1 MTTAW
6 IAKNRTTLIVT
17 VVVLVAAYVFYYAK
31 NGIAPSMYTSAW
43 GYAIP
48 LVLAALVGVIGERSG
63 VVNIGIEGQMLVAAF
78 AGFFA
83 AAYSGSLLVGV
94 LAGIGSG
101 LILGGFLAWTTVKW
115 RMDQIIAGVVLNI
128 IATGITSFYYKPGK
142 QLPGLMPS
150 FDVPILSKIPLFGP
164 VFFTGTS
171 IFAILAILAALFVH
185 FGLFHTRWGLRTRS
199 VGEYPSAAD
208 TAGINV
214 QRLRLV
220 NVTLAGALAG
230 CAGVYLSMDASSSF
244 ERDMVAGRG
253 FLALAIMIMGAWR
266 PLRAFVMAIFFG
278 FINAVASQL
287 QQSGNIDV
295 PPQLTGTLPFVVTII
310 VLAVAAGRVQGA
322 GSRRTAVH
330 QGRRVMPEVPE
341 YDPTPVAADT
351 APEHLE
357 AIATTDA
364 VLELPPEKSGFGEGN
379 VGEVLLD
386 IVGLSKS
393 FGSVKANRDI
403 SMHVRRGEI
412 VALLGENGAG
422 KSTLVNQIFG
432 LITPDRAR

>member
-1 MTTAW
+1 MTTEW
-6 IAKNRTTLIVT
+6 IAKNRTMLFVTLA
-17 VVVLVAAYVFYYAK
+17 VLVAAYLFYYLK
-31 NGIAPSMYTSAW
+31 NDIAPSMYVSAW

-128 IATGITSFYYKPGK
+128 IATGITSFYYQPG
-142 QLPGLMPS
+142 QLLPGLMPS
-150 FDVPILSKIPLFGP
+150 FDIPILSKIPLIGE
-164 VFFTGTS
+164 VFFAGTS
-171 IFAILAILAALFVH
+171 IFATLAIVAAVGVH
-185 FGLFHTRWGLRTRS
+185 FGLFHTRWGLRTRA

-208 TAGINV
+208 TAGISV
-214 QRLRLV
+214 ERLRLI
-220 NVTLAGALAG
+220 NVTLAGTLAG

-244 ERDMVAGRG
+244 ERGMVAGRG

-287 QQSGNIDV
+287 QASGNIDV

-310 VLAVAAGRVQGA
+310 VLAIAAGRVRAPGA
-322 GSRRTAVH
+322 
-330 QGRRVMPEVPE
+330 
-341 YDPTPVAADT
+341 
-351 APEHLE
+351 
-357 AIATTDA
+357 
-364 VLELPPEKSGFGEGN
+364 
-379 VGEVLLD
+379 VGQPY
-386 IVGLSKS
+386 
-393 FGSVKANRDI
+393 VKGD
-403 SMHVRRGEI
+403 
-412 VALLGENGAG
+412 
-422 KSTLVNQIFG
+422 Q
-432 LITPDRAR
+432 

>member
-142 QLPGLMPS
+142 LLPGLMPS
-150 FDVPILSKIPLFGP
+150 FDVPMLSRIPLFGE

-171 IFAILAILAALFVH
+171 IFATLAILAALVVH

-214 QRLRLV
+214 ERLRLI
-220 NVTLAGALAG
+220 NVTLAGSLAG
-230 CAGVYLSMDASSSF
+230 CAGIYLSMDASSSF
-244 ERDMVAGRG
+244 ERNMVAGRG

-310 VLAVAAGRVQGA
+310 VLAVAAGRVRAPGA
-322 GSRRTAVH
+322 
-330 QGRRVMPEVPE
+330 
-341 YDPTPVAADT
+341 
-351 APEHLE
+351 
-357 AIATTDA
+357 
-364 VLELPPEKSGFGEGN
+364 
-379 VGEVLLD
+379 VGQPYIKGDE
-386 IVGLSKS
+386 
-393 FGSVKANRDI
+393 
-403 SMHVRRGEI
+403 
-412 VALLGENGAG
+412 
-422 KSTLVNQIFG
+422 
-432 LITPDRAR
+432 

>member
-1 MTTAW
+1 VTTEW

-83 AAYSGSLLVGV
+83 SAYSGSLIVGV

-150 FDVPILSKIPLFGP
+150 FDVPVLSKIPLFGP

-171 IFAILAILAALFVH
+171 IFAILAILAALVVH

-214 QRLRLV
+214 ERLRLI
-220 NVTLAGALAG
+220 NVTLAGSLAG
-230 CAGVYLSMDASSSF
+230 CAGIYLSMDASSSF
-244 ERDMVAGRG
+244 ERNMVAGRG

-287 QQSGNIDV
+287 QQSGNIDL

-310 VLAVAAGRVQGA
+310 VLAIAAGRVRA
-322 GSRRTAVH
+322 PAAVG
-330 QGRRVMPEVPE
+330 QPYIKGDE
-341 YDPTPVAADT
+341 
-351 APEHLE
+351 
-357 AIATTDA
+357 
-364 VLELPPEKSGFGEGN
+364 
-379 VGEVLLD
+379 
-386 IVGLSKS
+386 
-393 FGSVKANRDI
+393 
-403 SMHVRRGEI
+403 
-412 VALLGENGAG
+412 
-422 KSTLVNQIFG
+422 
-432 LITPDRAR
+432 

>member
-1 MTTAW
+1 MGAW
-6 IAKNRTTLIVT
+6 IAKNRTTVIVS
-17 VVVLVAAYVFYYAK
+17 VAVIVAAYAFYYLK
-31 NGIAPSMYTSAW
+31 NDIAPSMYVSAW

-128 IATGITSFYYKPGK
+128 IATGITSFYYQPG
-142 QLPGLMPS
+142 QLLPGLMPK
-150 FDVPILSKIPLFGP
+150 FDIWPLSKIPLIGE
-164 VFFTGTS
+164 VFFSGTS
-171 IFAILAILAALFVH
+171 IFATLAILAAIGVH
-185 FGLFHTRWGLRTRS
+185 FALFHTRWGLRTRA

-214 QRLRLV
+214 ERLRLI
-220 NVTLAGALAG
+220 NVTLAGTLAG

-244 ERDMVAGRG
+244 ERGMVPGRG

-266 PLRAFVMAIFFG
+266 PLRALAMAIFFG

-287 QQSGNIDV
+287 QAGGSIDI

-310 VLAVAAGRVQGA
+310 VLAIAAGRVRAPGA
-322 GSRRTAVH
+322 
-330 QGRRVMPEVPE
+330 
-341 YDPTPVAADT
+341 
-351 APEHLE
+351 
-357 AIATTDA
+357 
-364 VLELPPEKSGFGEGN
+364 
-379 VGEVLLD
+379 VGQPY
-386 IVGLSKS
+386 
-393 FGSVKANRDI
+393 VKGD
-403 SMHVRRGEI
+403 
-412 VALLGENGAG
+412 
-422 KSTLVNQIFG
+422 Q
-432 LITPDRAR
+432 

>member
-6 IAKNRTTLIVT
+6 INKNRTTLIVT

-83 AAYSGSLLVGV
+83 SAYSGSLLVGV

-128 IATGITSFYYKPGK
+128 VATGITSFYYTPGK

-150 FDVPILSKIPLFGP
+150 FDVPLLSRIPLIGD

-171 IFAILAILAALFVH
+171 IFATLAILAALAVH

-214 QRLRLV
+214 LRLRLV
-220 NVTLAGALAG
+220 NVTLAGSLAG

-244 ERDMVAGRG
+244 ERNMVAGRG

-310 VLAVAAGRVQGA
+310 VLAVAAGRVRAPGA
-322 GSRRTAVH
+322 
-330 QGRRVMPEVPE
+330 
-341 YDPTPVAADT
+341 
-351 APEHLE
+351 
-357 AIATTDA
+357 
-364 VLELPPEKSGFGEGN
+364 
-379 VGEVLLD
+379 VGQPYIKGDE
-386 IVGLSKS
+386 
-393 FGSVKANRDI
+393 
-403 SMHVRRGEI
+403 
-412 VALLGENGAG
+412 
-422 KSTLVNQIFG
+422 
-432 LITPDRAR
+432 

>member
-1 MTTAW
+1 VTTAW

-31 NGIAPSMYTSAW
+31 NDIAPSMYTSAW

-94 LAGIGSG
+94 LAGVGSG

-128 IATGITSFYYKPGK
+128 IATGITSFYYKPNQ

-150 FDVPILSKIPLFGP
+150 FDIPILSKIPLFGP

-171 IFAILAILAALFVH
+171 IFAILAILAALAVH

-214 QRLRLV
+214 QWQRLA

-244 ERDMVAGRG
+244 ERNMVAGRG

-287 QQSGNIDV
+287 QQSGNFDV

-310 VLAVAAGRVQGA
+310 VLAVAAGRVRAPGA
-322 GSRRTAVH
+322 
-330 QGRRVMPEVPE
+330 
-341 YDPTPVAADT
+341 
-351 APEHLE
+351 
-357 AIATTDA
+357 
-364 VLELPPEKSGFGEGN
+364 
-379 VGEVLLD
+379 VGQPYIKGDE
-386 IVGLSKS
+386 
-393 FGSVKANRDI
+393 
-403 SMHVRRGEI
+403 
-412 VALLGENGAG
+412 
-422 KSTLVNQIFG
+422 
-432 LITPDRAR
+432 

>member
-83 AAYSGSLLVGV
+83 SAYSGSLLVGV

-128 IATGITSFYYKPGK
+128 VATGITSFYYTPGK

-150 FDVPILSKIPLFGP
+150 FDVPLLSRIPLIGD

-171 IFAILAILAALFVH
+171 IFATLAILAALAVH

-214 QRLRLV
+214 LRLRLV
-220 NVTLAGALAG
+220 NVTLAGSLAG

-244 ERDMVAGRG
+244 ERNMVAGRG

-287 QQSGNIDV
+287 QQSGNFDV

-310 VLAVAAGRVQGA
+310 VLAVAAGRVRAPGA
-322 GSRRTAVH
+322 
-330 QGRRVMPEVPE
+330 
-341 YDPTPVAADT
+341 
-351 APEHLE
+351 
-357 AIATTDA
+357 
-364 VLELPPEKSGFGEGN
+364 
-379 VGEVLLD
+379 VGQPYIKGDE
-386 IVGLSKS
+386 
-393 FGSVKANRDI
+393 
-403 SMHVRRGEI
+403 
-412 VALLGENGAG
+412 
-422 KSTLVNQIFG
+422 
-432 LITPDRAR
+432 

>member
-6 IAKNRTTLIVT
+6 IAKNRTTLVVT
-17 VVVLVAAYVFYYAK
+17 AVVLVAAYVFYYAK
-31 NGIAPSMYTSAW
+31 NDIAPSMYTSAW

-83 AAYSGSLLVGV
+83 AAYSGSLIVGV
-94 LAGIGSG
+94 LSGIGSG

-128 IATGITSFYYKPGK
+128 IATGITSFYYQPGK
-142 QLPGLMPS
+142 LLPGLMPS
-150 FDVPILSKIPLFGP
+150 FDVPVLSMIPLIGD

-171 IFAILAILAALFVH
+171 VFATLAIIAALTVH

-214 QRLRLV
+214 ERLRLI
-220 NVTLAGALAG
+220 NVTLAGSLAG

-244 ERDMVAGRG
+244 ERNMVAGRG

-266 PLRAFVMAIFFG
+266 PLRALVMAIFFG

-310 VLAVAAGRVQGA
+310 VLAIAAGRVRAPGA
-322 GSRRTAVH
+322 
-330 QGRRVMPEVPE
+330 
-341 YDPTPVAADT
+341 
-351 APEHLE
+351 
-357 AIATTDA
+357 
-364 VLELPPEKSGFGEGN
+364 
-379 VGEVLLD
+379 VGQPY
-386 IVGLSKS
+386 
-393 FGSVKANRDI
+393 VKGD
-403 SMHVRRGEI
+403 
-412 VALLGENGAG
+412 
-422 KSTLVNQIFG
+422 Q
-432 LITPDRAR
+432 

>member
-83 AAYSGSLLVGV
+83 SAYSGSLLVGV

-150 FDVPILSKIPLFGP
+150 FDVPTAVEDPAHRRRVL
-164 VFFTGTS
+164 
-171 IFAILAILAALFVH
+171 H
-185 FGLFHTRWGLRTRS
+185 RHEHLRHP
-199 VGEYPSAAD
+199 GDPGG
-208 TAGINV
+208 AG
-214 QRLRLV
+214 
-220 NVTLAGALAG
+220 
-230 CAGVYLSMDASSSF
+230 
-244 ERDMVAGRG
+244 
-253 FLALAIMIMGAWR
+253 R
-266 PLRAFVMAIFFG
+266 PLRP
-278 FINAVASQL
+278 
-287 QQSGNIDV
+287 V
-295 PPQLTGTLPFVVTII
+295 PHPLG
-310 VLAVAAGRVQGA
+310 AA
-322 GSRRTAVH
+322 H
-330 QGRRVMPEVPE
+330 P
-341 YDPTPVAADT
+341 
-351 APEHLE
+351 
-357 AIATTDA
+357 
-364 VLELPPEKSGFGEGN
+364 
-379 VGEVLLD
+379 
-386 IVGLSKS
+386 
-393 FGSVKANRDI
+393 
-403 SMHVRRGEI
+403 
-412 VALLGENGAG
+412 LGG
-422 KSTLVNQIFG
+422 
-432 LITPDRAR
+432 

>member
-1 MTTAW
+1 VTTEW

-31 NGIAPSMYTSAW
+31 NDIAPSMYTSAW

-83 AAYSGSLLVGV
+83 AAYSGSLIVGV

-142 QLPGLMPS
+142 LLPGLMPS
-150 FDVPILSKIPLFGP
+150 FDIPLLSQIPLFGR
-164 VFFTGTS
+164 VFFSGTS
-171 IFAILAILAALFVH
+171 VFAMLAIVAALVVH

-214 QRLRLV
+214 ERLRLI
-220 NVTLAGALAG
+220 NVTLAGSLAG
-230 CAGVYLSMDASSSF
+230 CAGIYLSMDASSSF
-244 ERDMVAGRG
+244 ERGMVAGRG

-287 QQSGNIDV
+287 QQSGNIDL

-310 VLAVAAGRVQGA
+310 VLAIAAGRVRA
-322 GSRRTAVH
+322 PAAVG
-330 QGRRVMPEVPE
+330 QPYIKGDE
-341 YDPTPVAADT
+341 
-351 APEHLE
+351 
-357 AIATTDA
+357 
-364 VLELPPEKSGFGEGN
+364 
-379 VGEVLLD
+379 
-386 IVGLSKS
+386 
-393 FGSVKANRDI
+393 
-403 SMHVRRGEI
+403 
-412 VALLGENGAG
+412 
-422 KSTLVNQIFG
+422 
-432 LITPDRAR
+432 

>member
-1 MTTAW
+1 MGAW
-6 IAKNRTTLIVT
+6 IAKNRTTVIVS
-17 VVVLVAAYVFYYAK
+17 VAVIVAAYAFYYLK
-31 NGIAPSMYTSAW
+31 NDIAPSMYVSAW

-128 IATGITSFYYKPGK
+128 IATGITSFYYQPG
-142 QLPGLMPS
+142 QLLPGLMPK
-150 FDVPILSKIPLFGP
+150 FDIWPLSKIPLIGE
-164 VFFTGTS
+164 VFFSGTS
-171 IFAILAILAALFVH
+171 IFATLAILAAIGVH
-185 FGLFHTRWGLRTRS
+185 VALFHTRWGLRTRA

-214 QRLRLV
+214 ERLRLI
-220 NVTLAGALAG
+220 NVTLAGTLAG

-244 ERDMVAGRG
+244 ERGMVAGRG

-266 PLRAFVMAIFFG
+266 PLRALAMAIFFG

-287 QQSGNIDV
+287 QAGGSIDV

-310 VLAVAAGRVQGA
+310 VLAIAAGRVRAPGA
-322 GSRRTAVH
+322 
-330 QGRRVMPEVPE
+330 
-341 YDPTPVAADT
+341 
-351 APEHLE
+351 
-357 AIATTDA
+357 
-364 VLELPPEKSGFGEGN
+364 
-379 VGEVLLD
+379 VGQPY
-386 IVGLSKS
+386 
-393 FGSVKANRDI
+393 VKGD
-403 SMHVRRGEI
+403 
-412 VALLGENGAG
+412 
-422 KSTLVNQIFG
+422 Q
-432 LITPDRAR
+432 

>member
-1 MTTAW
+1 VTTGW

-83 AAYSGSLLVGV
+83 SAYSGSLIVGV

-150 FDVPILSKIPLFGP
+150 FDVPVLSKIPLFGP

-171 IFAILAILAALFVH
+171 IFAILAILAALVVH

-214 QRLRLV
+214 QWQRLA

-244 ERDMVAGRG
+244 ERNMVAGRG

-287 QQSGNIDV
+287 QQSGNFDV

-310 VLAVAAGRVQGA
+310 VLAVAAGRVRAPGA
-322 GSRRTAVH
+322 
-330 QGRRVMPEVPE
+330 
-341 YDPTPVAADT
+341 
-351 APEHLE
+351 
-357 AIATTDA
+357 
-364 VLELPPEKSGFGEGN
+364 
-379 VGEVLLD
+379 VGQPYIKGDE
-386 IVGLSKS
+386 
-393 FGSVKANRDI
+393 
-403 SMHVRRGEI
+403 
-412 VALLGENGAG
+412 
-422 KSTLVNQIFG
+422 
-432 LITPDRAR
+432 

>member
-83 AAYSGSLLVGV
+83 SAYSGSLLVGV

-150 FDVPILSKIPLFGP
+150 FDVPLLSRIPLIGD

-171 IFAILAILAALFVH
+171 IFATLAILAALAVH

-214 QRLRLV
+214 LRLRLV
-220 NVTLAGALAG
+220 NVTLAGSLAG

-244 ERDMVAGRG
+244 ERNMVAGRG

-287 QQSGNIDV
+287 QQSGNFDV

-310 VLAVAAGRVQGA
+310 VLAIAAGRVRAPGA
-322 GSRRTAVH
+322 
-330 QGRRVMPEVPE
+330 
-341 YDPTPVAADT
+341 
-351 APEHLE
+351 
-357 AIATTDA
+357 
-364 VLELPPEKSGFGEGN
+364 
-379 VGEVLLD
+379 VGQPYIKGDE
-386 IVGLSKS
+386 
-393 FGSVKANRDI
+393 
-403 SMHVRRGEI
+403 
-412 VALLGENGAG
+412 
-422 KSTLVNQIFG
+422 
-432 LITPDRAR
+432 

>member
-83 AAYSGSLLVGV
+83 SAYSGSLLVGV

-128 IATGITSFYYKPGK
+128 IATGITSFYYTPGK

-150 FDVPILSKIPLFGP
+150 FDVPLLSKIPLIGD

-171 IFAILAILAALFVH
+171 IFATLAILAALAVH

-220 NVTLAGALAG
+220 NVTLAGSLAG

-244 ERDMVAGRG
+244 ERNMVAGRG

-287 QQSGNIDV
+287 QQSGNFDV

-310 VLAVAAGRVQGA
+310 VLAIAAGRVRAPGA
-322 GSRRTAVH
+322 
-330 QGRRVMPEVPE
+330 
-341 YDPTPVAADT
+341 
-351 APEHLE
+351 
-357 AIATTDA
+357 
-364 VLELPPEKSGFGEGN
+364 
-379 VGEVLLD
+379 VGQPYIKGDE
-386 IVGLSKS
+386 
-393 FGSVKANRDI
+393 
-403 SMHVRRGEI
+403 
-412 VALLGENGAG
+412 
-422 KSTLVNQIFG
+422 
-432 LITPDRAR
+432 

>member
-1 MTTAW
+1 MGAW
-6 IAKNRTTLIVT
+6 IAKNRTTVIVS
-17 VVVLVAAYVFYYAK
+17 VAVIVAAHGFYYLK
-31 NGIAPSMYTSAW
+31 NDIAPSMYVSAW

-128 IATGITSFYYKPGK
+128 IATGITSFYYQPG
-142 QLPGLMPS
+142 QLLPGLMPK
-150 FDVPILSKIPLFGP
+150 FDIWPLSKIPLIGE
-164 VFFTGTS
+164 VFFSGTS
-171 IFAILAILAALFVH
+171 IFATLAILAAIGVH
-185 FGLFHTRWGLRTRS
+185 CALFHPRWGLRTRA

-214 QRLRLV
+214 ERLRLI
-220 NVTLAGALAG
+220 NVTLAGTLAG

-244 ERDMVAGRG
+244 ERGMVAGRG

-266 PLRAFVMAIFFG
+266 PLRALAMAIFFG

-287 QQSGNIDV
+287 QAGGSIDI

-310 VLAVAAGRVQGA
+310 VLAIAAGRVRAPGA
-322 GSRRTAVH
+322 
-330 QGRRVMPEVPE
+330 
-341 YDPTPVAADT
+341 
-351 APEHLE
+351 
-357 AIATTDA
+357 
-364 VLELPPEKSGFGEGN
+364 
-379 VGEVLLD
+379 VGQPY
-386 IVGLSKS
+386 
-393 FGSVKANRDI
+393 VKGD
-403 SMHVRRGEI
+403 
-412 VALLGENGAG
+412 
-422 KSTLVNQIFG
+422 Q
-432 LITPDRAR
+432 

>member
-1 MTTAW
+1 MGAW
-6 IAKNRTTLIVT
+6 IAKNRTTVIVS
-17 VVVLVAAYVFYYAK
+17 VAVIVAAYAFYYLK
-31 NGIAPSMYTSAW
+31 NDIAPSMYVSAW

-128 IATGITSFYYKPGK
+128 IATGITSFYYQPG
-142 QLPGLMPS
+142 QLLPGLMPK
-150 FDVPILSKIPLFGP
+150 FDIWPLSKIPLIGE
-164 VFFTGTS
+164 VFFSGTS
-171 IFAILAILAALFVH
+171 IFATLAILAAIGVH
-185 FGLFHTRWGLRTRS
+185 FALFHTRWGLRTRA

-214 QRLRLV
+214 ERLRLI
-220 NVTLAGALAG
+220 NVTLAGTLAG

-244 ERDMVAGRG
+244 ERGMVAGRG

-266 PLRAFVMAIFFG
+266 PLRALAMAIFFG

-287 QQSGNIDV
+287 QAGGSIDI
-295 PPQLTGTLPFVVTII
+295 PPQLKGPLPFVVTIV
-310 VLAVAAGRVQGA
+310 VLAIAAGRVRAPGA
-322 GSRRTAVH
+322 
-330 QGRRVMPEVPE
+330 
-341 YDPTPVAADT
+341 
-351 APEHLE
+351 
-357 AIATTDA
+357 
-364 VLELPPEKSGFGEGN
+364 
-379 VGEVLLD
+379 VGQPY
-386 IVGLSKS
+386 
-393 FGSVKANRDI
+393 VKGD
-403 SMHVRRGEI
+403 
-412 VALLGENGAG
+412 
-422 KSTLVNQIFG
+422 Q
-432 LITPDRAR
+432 

>member
-1 MTTAW
+1 MGAW
-6 IAKNRTTLIVT
+6 IAKNRTTVIVS
-17 VVVLVAAYVFYYAK
+17 VAVIIAAYAFYYLK
-31 NGIAPSMYTSAW
+31 NDIAPSMYVSAW

-128 IATGITSFYYKPGK
+128 IATGITSFYYQPG
-142 QLPGLMPS
+142 QLLPGLMPK
-150 FDVPILSKIPLFGP
+150 FDIWPLSKIPLIGE
-164 VFFTGTS
+164 VFFSGTS
-171 IFAILAILAALFVH
+171 IFATLAILAAIGVH
-185 FGLFHTRWGLRTRS
+185 FALFHTRWGLRTRA

-214 QRLRLV
+214 ERLRLI
-220 NVTLAGALAG
+220 NVTLAGTLAG

-244 ERDMVAGRG
+244 ERGMVAGRG

-266 PLRAFVMAIFFG
+266 PLRALAMAIFFG

-287 QQSGNIDV
+287 QAGGSIDI

-310 VLAVAAGRVQGA
+310 VLAIAAGRVRAPGA
-322 GSRRTAVH
+322 
-330 QGRRVMPEVPE
+330 
-341 YDPTPVAADT
+341 
-351 APEHLE
+351 
-357 AIATTDA
+357 
-364 VLELPPEKSGFGEGN
+364 
-379 VGEVLLD
+379 VGQPY
-386 IVGLSKS
+386 
-393 FGSVKANRDI
+393 VKGD
-403 SMHVRRGEI
+403 
-412 VALLGENGAG
+412 
-422 KSTLVNQIFG
+422 Q
-432 LITPDRAR
+432 

>member
-1 MTTAW
+1 MTTEW

-31 NGIAPSMYTSAW
+31 NDIAPSMYTSAW

-83 AAYSGSLLVGV
+83 AAYSGSLIVGV
-94 LAGIGSG
+94 LAGVGSG

-142 QLPGLMPS
+142 LLPGLMPS
-150 FDVPILSKIPLFGP
+150 FDIPLLSQIPLFGR
-164 VFFTGTS
+164 VFFTGTGV
-171 IFAILAILAALFVH
+171 FAVLAILAALVVH

-214 QRLRLV
+214 ERLRLI
-220 NVTLAGALAG
+220 NVTLAGSLAG
-230 CAGVYLSMDASSSF
+230 CAGIYLSMDASSSF
-244 ERDMVAGRG
+244 ERNMVAGRG

-310 VLAVAAGRVQGA
+310 VLAVAAGRVRAPGA
-322 GSRRTAVH
+322 
-330 QGRRVMPEVPE
+330 
-341 YDPTPVAADT
+341 
-351 APEHLE
+351 
-357 AIATTDA
+357 
-364 VLELPPEKSGFGEGN
+364 
-379 VGEVLLD
+379 VGQPYIKGDE
-386 IVGLSKS
+386 
-393 FGSVKANRDI
+393 
-403 SMHVRRGEI
+403 
-412 VALLGENGAG
+412 
-422 KSTLVNQIFG
+422 
-432 LITPDRAR
+432 

>member
-1 MTTAW
+1 VTTEW

-31 NGIAPSMYTSAW
+31 NDIAPSMYTSAW

-83 AAYSGSLLVGV
+83 AAYSGSLIVGV

-142 QLPGLMPS
+142 LLPGLMPS
-150 FDVPILSKIPLFGP
+150 FDVPLLSKIPLFGP

-214 QRLRLV
+214 ERQRLV

-244 ERDMVAGRG
+244 ERNMVAGRG

-287 QQSGNIDV
+287 QQSGNIDL

-310 VLAVAAGRVQGA
+310 VLAIAAGRVRA
-322 GSRRTAVH
+322 PAAVG
-330 QGRRVMPEVPE
+330 QPYIKGDE
-341 YDPTPVAADT
+341 
-351 APEHLE
+351 
-357 AIATTDA
+357 
-364 VLELPPEKSGFGEGN
+364 
-379 VGEVLLD
+379 
-386 IVGLSKS
+386 
-393 FGSVKANRDI
+393 
-403 SMHVRRGEI
+403 
-412 VALLGENGAG
+412 
-422 KSTLVNQIFG
+422 
-432 LITPDRAR
+432 